1 MLKKLDT
8 YIIRKYLGTFFYAI
22 LLITMIAIVID
33 FSEKVDKL
41 LRPDLP
47 FKDVLLQYYLHFI
60 PWINGLLWPLFA
72 LLSVI
77 FFTSRMAK
85 NAEVIAILS
94 SGVSYYRFLAPYLV
108 ASSFLATLLW
118 IGNNFIIPKSIK
130 IKNTF
135 EEVHINKSKT
145 KSLGYN
151 IHFFLSP
158 DEKVYLRHYR
168 AKDTTGSTFRYEKFM
183 DNELVYILKAN
194 RLTMLEEPNL
204 WQLHDFQ
211 KRFFNGAEE
220 SYINGKGEKMDTL
233 LSLEP
238 KDFVRNANVMEN
250 TTTADLLEYI
260 DIEQQRGLD
269 TAQAM
274 KIEVHRRSADPV
286 TIIILTILG
295 VAIASRKVRGGL
307 GLHIAAGVIIGAAF
321 VLVSRF
327 SMTISNNL
335 SIHPAFGMWLPNIL
349 FALLTIYIV
358 SKAQK

>member
-1 MLKKLDT
+1 MLKKLDY
-8 YIIRKYLGTFFYAI
+8 YIIKKFLGTFFYAI

-41 LRPDLP
+41 FAPGITM
-47 FKDVLLQYYLHFI
+47 KQVLFDYYLHFI

-77 FFTSRMAK
+77 FFTSRLAK
-85 NAEVIAILS
+85 NNEIISILS
-94 SGVSYYRFLAPYLV
+94 SGVSYGRFLRPYLV
-108 ASSFLATLLW
+108 ASTLLASFLW
-118 IGNNFIIPKSIK
+118 IGNNFVIPKSIK
-130 IKNTF
+130 LKNEF
-135 EEVHINKSKT
+135 EEVQMNRSKT
-145 KSLGYN
+145 KTLGYN
-151 IHFFLSP
+151 THFFLSP

-168 AKDTTGSTFRYEKFM
+168 SKDTTGSTFRYEKFK
-183 DNELVYILKAN
+183 DNKLIYILKAN
-194 RLTMLEEPNL
+194 RMTLKEAPNL
-204 WQLHDFQ
+204 WTLHDYE
-211 KRFFNGAEE
+211 KRSFNGMKENFV
-220 SYINGKGEKMDTL
+220 SGKGQQLDTI

-238 KDFVRNANVMEN
+238 KDFLRNSRLIQN
-250 TTTADLLEYI
+250 TTTTDLLEYI

-286 TIIILTILG
+286 TIIILTLLG

-307 GLHIAAGVIIGAAF
+307 GFHIASGVIIGAAF

-335 SIHPAFGMWLPNIL
+335 SIHPAFGMWLPNII
-349 FALLTIYIV
+349 FAIV
-358 SKAQK
+358 ALILVSRAQK